1 MRATSTTAGLPGGGG
16 ELGVSAIECS
26 VTAARAAASKKGE
39 RTVVLE
45 MTQLLGVV
53 DTFVITSA
61 TNVRQ
66 VRTIAEEVELQ
77 VKQAHGLLPR
87 FVEGRGDLRWLL
99 MDYGMVVAHIFLEEA
114 RDYYDLERLWS
125 DAPRLDWDA
134 AQISLREIR

>member
-1 MRATSTTAGLPGGGG
+1 VAARATSTTAERTEGGGA
-16 ELGVSAIECS
+16 LGASAIECS

-45 MTQLLGVV
+45 MTDLLSVV

-61 TNVRQ
+61 TNLRQ

-77 VKQAHGLLPR
+77 VKQAHGLAPR

-99 MDYGMVVAHIFLEEA
+99 MDYGMVVVHIFLEEA

-134 AQISLREIR
+134 AQVNLR